1 MIEIKICGITNLDD
15 ALAVAESG
23 ADALGFIFYPKSPR
37 YVSPE
42 KARKIIENLT
52 GEITRVGVFVNH
64 RADEIK
70 EIVDFCGLNLVQL
83 HGDETPEYCRQFPA
97 STLVKAFSPRDE
109 NDLQVLKDYPVK
121 AILVDT
127 HDPKLYGGTG
137 KTSNWKLASKIKE
150 SHPLILSGGLNI
162 DNIIEAIETVHP
174 NAVDINSGVESS
186 PRKKDHDKVRKII
199 EIVRK
204 NDRYTDRKKVVIF
217 NDHAKLDELV
227 KNRSLLTYREE
238 IKGRRGYNWLK

>member
-15 ALAVAESG
+15 AIAVAKSG

-42 KARKIIENLT
+42 EARKIIGNLP

-70 EIVDFCGLNLVQL
+70 EIADFCGLNLVQL
-83 HGDETPEYCRQFPA
+83 HGNESPEFCRQFPV
-97 STLVKAFSPRDE
+97 STLVKAFSPRNE

-137 KTSNWKLASKIKE
+137 KTSNWELASIIKE

-162 DNIIEAIETVHP
+162 DNITEAIETVHP
-174 NAVDINSGVESS
+174 DAVDINSGVEVS
-186 PRKKDHDKVRKII
+186 PGKKDHNKVSEII
-199 EIVRK
+199 KIVRK
-204 NDRYTDRKKVVIF
+204 NDRHTDREKVVIF
-217 NDHAKLDELV
+217 NGHNKLDKFVKSRISPPLV
-227 KNRSLLTYREE
+227 
-238 IKGRRGYNWLK
+238 GGD

>member
-1 MIEIKICGITNLDD
+1 MIEIKICGITNFDD

-42 KARKIIENLT
+42 EVRKIIENLP

-64 RADEIK
+64 RAEELK
-70 EIVDFCGLNLVQL
+70 EIIKFCGLNLVQL
-83 HGDETPEYCRQFPA
+83 HGDETPGYCCQFPA
-97 STLVKAFSPRDE
+97 STLVKAFSPRTE
-109 NDLQVLKDYPVK
+109 NDLQVLKDYQVK

-127 HDPKLYGGTG
+127 RDPKLYGGTG
-137 KTSNWKLASKIKE
+137 KTSNWELASKIKE

-174 NAVDINSGVESS
+174 DAVDINSGVESS
-186 PRKKDHDKVRKII
+186 PGKKDHNKVSEFIK
-199 EIVRK
+199 IVRK
-204 NDRYTDRKKVVIF
+204 NDRYTDREEATIFRSHKKVT
-217 NDHAKLDELV
+217 LV
-227 KNRSLLTYREE
+227 TQ
-238 IKGRRGYNWLK
+238 G